1 MMTDFM
7 SNGPNHN
14 CPTSVILSEAKD
26 LAYEDQNTLRRK
38 CDPTPC
44 ARFLAPLGMT

>member
-14 CPTSVILSEAKD
+14 CRTSVILSEAKD
-26 LAYEDQNTLRRK
+26 RAYEDLNIK
-38 CDPTPC
+38 EEV
-44 ARFLAPLGMT
+44 